1 MAAVHGFSDLCF
13 GLGNSKH
20 GAILVAQFGTR
31 QMITMT
37 LIGQLQ
43 TQEDRTCIGT
53 SDAAAY
59 IDRVTNLLTFTD
71 RGIYCPAGD
80 FYIDP
85 WRPVSRALITHGH
98 ADHARPGMQSYLSTE
113 SAAPVIRHRLGDGI
127 TLQTMP
133 YGEPLR
139 IGQADVSFH
148 PAGHVP
154 GSAQIRVEVDGEV
167 WVVSGDYK
175 VAPDGLSE
183 PFEPVRCHAF
193 ITECT
198 FGLPVFNWAE
208 QRDVIGDINAWWR
221 ASREAGRVAAIGA
234 YSLGKAQRILANVDT
249 SIGPIL
255 THAAIEN
262 TNEVLRAQ
270 GITLPD
276 TVRIT
281 PELDRKG
288 SAGALIIAPPS
299 ALGAAWIRRF
309 GPVSTAFASGW
320 MALRGI
326 RRRRSVDRGFVLSD
340 HADWAGLNE
349 AVRATGAERI
359 FVTHGYTAVFRRWLE
374 EQGYEAGIVQTEY
387 EGESLEAAEHD
398 AGGNQTVAS
407 S

>member
-1 MAAVHGFSDLCF
+1 VV
-13 GLGNSKH
+13 N
-20 GAILVAQFGTR
+20 
-31 QMITMT
+31 
-37 LIGQLQ
+37 
-43 TQEDRTCIGT
+43 
-53 SDAAAY
+53 
-59 IDRVTNLLTFTD
+59 NLLTFTD

-85 WRPVSRALITHGH
+85 WRQVPRALITHGH
-98 ADHARPGMQSYLSTE
+98 ADHARAGMGAYLATE
-113 SAAPVIRHRLGDGI
+113 AAAPVMRYRLGDDI
-127 TLQTMP
+127 ALQTIQ
-133 YGEPLR
+133 YGETLR

-154 GSAQIRVEVDGEV
+154 GSAQIRVEVGGQI

-183 PFEPVRCHAF
+183 AFVPVRCHAF

-208 QRDVIGDINAWWR
+208 QQEVIADINAWWQACR
-221 ASREAGRVAAIGA
+221 DDGRTAAIGA
-234 YSLGKAQRILANVDT
+234 YSLGKAQRILASVDN

-262 TNEVLRAQ
+262 TNDVLRLQ
-270 GITLPD
+270 GVALPE
-276 TVRIT
+276 TIRIA
-281 PELDRKG
+281 PDLDRKG
-288 SAGALIIAPPS
+288 YPGALIIAPPS
-299 ALGAAWIRRF
+299 ALGSTWIRRF

-340 HADWAGLNE
+340 HADWSGLNS
-349 AVRATGAERI
+349 AIGATGAERI

-374 EQGYEAGIVQTEY
+374 EQGYDARIVETEFEGENIETDGNDTEAGPP
-387 EGESLEAAEHD
+387 EAA
-398 AGGNQTVAS
+398 S
-407 S
+407 